1 MPGGQ
6 KADNDSAPQ
15 SAVGKPARQRAQILR
30 GCEFELIIML
40 TLTTMTYGPTPMNPT
55 ECQRCGTCCRNGGP
69 ALHGADLDLI
79 RNASIP
85 LSSLYTIRPGEMC
98 TDNISGSIIL
108 AESDIIKI
116 KSRDDESVC
125 IFFDETGSACR
136 IYTNRPLECRTMDCR
151 NTETI
156 RHIYDED
163 RLDRAEILGGIS
175 SLSEIIILHEAECD
189 ISAIADLVSLRRSGD
204 ANAAADI
211 TGKINYDARLRK
223 KVSEETS
230 RGGDILDFLFGR
242 PLHRILP
249 LQFGIR
255 VQHNL

>member
-1 MPGGQ
+1 
-6 KADNDSAPQ
+6 
-15 SAVGKPARQRAQILR
+15 
-30 GCEFELIIML
+30 ML
-40 TLTTMTYGPTPMNPT
+40 TLLTIMTYGPTPMNLT

-98 TDNISGSIIL
+98 TDNISARIVL

-116 KSRDDESVC
+116 KSQDGESAC
-125 IFFDETGSACR
+125 AFFDETGSACR
-136 IYTNRPLECRTMDCR
+136 IYTDRPLECRAMDCR

-156 RHIYDED
+156 RRIYDED
-163 RLDRAEILGGIS
+163 RLDRRKILAGNP
-175 SLSEIIILHEAECD
+175 SLSELIKLHEAECD
-189 ISAIADLVSLRRSGD
+189 LSAIADLVSLRRRGD
-204 ANAAADI
+204 TNAAADI

-242 PLHRILP
+242 PLHRLLS
-249 LQFGIR
+249 LQFGIP
-255 VQHNL
+255 VQHNS